1 MSASLYLYS
10 FPPILPMWIL
20 IGELKTRVLKVEIK
34 SAFNILAFNII
45 MKMLTGNRYFED
57 DDLNSDETR
66 HRLDDIKQTFS
77 PSRQVGLGGFPFLR
91 WSIIIDTMLS
101 LQELEPEFYTDDII
115 KGMIMYHILIHCV
128 MNETLRLG
136 PVGQFIPPR
145 DASDDCVIEVSTSHE
160 ERCCWW
166 ILGPCT
172 RTPSCGKIPQC
183 SSQKDLKGPNLRRA
197 GEKYMIM
204 KETWFRFLSVSSS
217 LFLIV
222 LSKLFYH
229 KQSRGR
235 KLPPSPPSFPIIGHL
250 HLLKE
255 PVHRSLQH
263 LSDQYGPVLT
273 LQFGFRTVL
282 LLSSPSAVEECFTKH
297 DQVFANRPRLLAG
310 KHLHYDYTTLG
321 VAPYGQH
328 WRNLRRL
335 TTLEIFSTNRL
346 NMFLGIRQ
354 DEVKFLLRNLFQRSG
369 QGFAREASRF
379 RDIIKEILETSG
391 ASNAGD
397 FLPFLQWQERGKTK
411 TFVDSM
417 LALQNSEPEY
427 YADHIIKGM
436 ILTLL
441 TAGTDTSAVT
451 MEWAMSLLLNH
462 PTVLDKVKTELDCK
476 IGHQRL
482 VEEPDLS
489 DLPYLRAIVNETL
502 RLFPAAPLLVAHES
516 SDDCSIGG
524 YDVRGGTMLL
534 VNAWAIHR
542 DAKVWEDPTTLV
554 QCFEWQRVGEVEVDM
569 SEGKGLTMPKAQ
581 PLEAMCRARNSMIK
595 VLSEL

>member
-1 MSASLYLYS
+1 MMIWIWMIFWRNLRRFAALKIFSSRRLQMSSNIRMEEIRFLTKQLFKS
-10 FPPILPMWIL
+10 SIKGI
-20 IGELKTRVLKVEIK
+20 EKVEIK

-91 WSIIIDTMLS
+91 WCTFREARQMKKLYRKRDLFLKAMIDARRNIRSSSSIIHGERRSIIIDTMLS

-115 KGMIMYHILIHCV
+115 KGMIM
-128 MNETLRLG
+128 
-136 PVGQFIPPR
+136 
-145 DASDDCVIEVSTSHE
+145 
-160 ERCCWW
+160 
-166 ILGPCT
+166 
-172 RTPSCGKIPQC
+172 
-183 SSQKDLKGPNLRRA
+183 
-197 GEKYMIM
+197 
-204 KETWFRFLSVSSS
+204 
-217 LFLIV
+217 
-222 LSKLFYH
+222 
-229 KQSRGR
+229 
-235 KLPPSPPSFPIIGHL
+235 
-250 HLLKE
+250 
-255 PVHRSLQH
+255 
-263 LSDQYGPVLT
+263 
-273 LQFGFRTVL
+273 
-282 LLSSPSAVEECFTKH
+282 
-297 DQVFANRPRLLAG
+297 
-310 KHLHYDYTTLG
+310 
-321 VAPYGQH
+321 
-328 WRNLRRL
+328 
-335 TTLEIFSTNRL
+335 
-346 NMFLGIRQ
+346 
-354 DEVKFLLRNLFQRSG
+354 
-369 QGFAREASRF
+369 
-379 RDIIKEILETSG
+379 
-391 ASNAGD
+391 
-397 FLPFLQWQERGKTK
+397 
-411 TFVDSM
+411 
-417 LALQNSEPEY
+417 
-427 YADHIIKGM
+427 
-436 ILTLL
+436 TLL

-542 DAKVWEDPTTLV
+542 DAKVWEDPTSFRPERFEGGEGEACRFIPFGLGRRGCPGAGLANRVMGLALAALV

>member
-1 MSASLYLYS
+1 
-10 FPPILPMWIL
+10 
-20 IGELKTRVLKVEIK
+20 
-34 SAFNILAFNII
+34 
-45 MKMLTGNRYFED
+45 MK
-57 DDLNSDETR
+57 
-66 HRLDDIKQTFS
+66 
-77 PSRQVGLGGFPFLR
+77 
-91 WSIIIDTMLS
+91 
-101 LQELEPEFYTDDII
+101 
-115 KGMIMYHILIHCV
+115 
-128 MNETLRLG
+128 
-136 PVGQFIPPR
+136 
-145 DASDDCVIEVSTSHE
+145 A
-160 ERCCWW
+160 
-166 ILGPCT
+166 
-172 RTPSCGKIPQC
+172 
-183 SSQKDLKGPNLRRA
+183 
-197 GEKYMIM
+197 
-204 KETWFRFLSVSSS
+204 TWFLSVSSS

-273 LQFGFRTVL
+273 LQFGSRTVL

-297 DQVFANRPRLLAG
+297 DQVFANRPRLLVG

-321 VAPYGQH
+321 AAPYGQH

-335 TTLEIFSTNRL
+335 ATFEIFSTNRL

-354 DEVKFLLRNLFQRSG
+354 DEVKFLLKNLFQRSG
-369 QGFAREASRF
+369 QGFARVEMKSRLSELSFNIIMRIVAGKRYFGTDVEDFEEASRF

-397 FLPFLQWQERGKTK
+397 FLPFLQWFDFHGLRKRVLALHRRTDAFLQGLIDEGRNHNNSYRQERGKTK

-462 PTVLDKVKTELDCK
+462 PTVLDKVRTELDCK

-542 DAKVWEDPTTLV
+542 DAKVWEDPTSFRPERFEGGEGEACRLIPFGLGRRGCPGAGLANRVMGLALAALV

-581 PLEAMCRARNSMIK
+581 PLEAMCRARKSMIK